1 MESLTTYSLT
11 LLKTIGTISKIRT
24 NYHLFFLNNT
34 IMNTVITLGIRKQKV
49 FTPYRRS
56 RGGSTINRIRSQ
68 IGPVIGLGRTVAISI
83 CQLLSS
89 LSSNNGGVECVHGH
103 STTFQNRNDIN
114 FSNLIF
120 IEPIQEL
127 PVIIT
132 DHNQDTPRQSGV
144 DDENLIKFNP
154 QQTASN
160 QIPNMISLN
169 VINTQSICG
178 PSGKTEDFLD
188 HVTGG
193 KVDLCVV
200 TETFLTE
207 HNNVTHAALHPS
219 GYAFK
224 DQP

>member
-1 MESLTTYSLT
+1 MESLTTYSFT
-11 LLKTIGTISKIRT
+11 LLKTIGTISKIRA

-34 IMNTVITLGIRKQKV
+34 IRNKVITLGIRKHKV
-49 FTPYRRS
+49 YTPYRRS
-56 RGGSTINRIRSQ
+56 RGGSTINRIRPQ
-68 IGPVIGLGRTVAISI
+68 IGPVTGLDRTVAISN

-103 STTFQNRNDIN
+103 STALQNRNDIN
-114 FSNLIF
+114 FINLIF

-132 DHNQDTPRQSGV
+132 DHSQNIPRQSGV
-144 DDENLIKFNP
+144 DDDNLIKINP
-154 QQTASN
+154 QQTAPN

-169 VINTQSICG
+169 VINAQSICG
-178 PSGKTEDFLD
+178 PSRKTDFID

-193 KVDLCVV
+193 QVDLCVV

-207 HNNVTHAALHPS
+207 HNNVTCAALHPS

>member
-1 MESLTTYSLT
+1 M
-11 LLKTIGTISKIRT
+11 
-24 NYHLFFLNNT
+24 
-34 IMNTVITLGIRKQKV
+34 VITLGIRKHKV
-49 FTPYRRS
+49 YTPYRRS
-56 RGGSTINRIRSQ
+56 RGGTTINRIRTQ
-68 IGPVIGLGRTVAISI
+68 IRPVTGLDRTVAISN

-89 LSSNNGGVECVHGH
+89 LSSNNGGMECFHGL

-114 FSNLIF
+114 FSNLIYN
-120 IEPIQEL
+120 EPIQEL

-132 DHNQDTPRQSGV
+132 DHSQDLPRQSGV
-144 DDENLIKFNP
+144 EEENLIKINP
-154 QQTASN
+154 QQTGPN

-169 VINTQSICG
+169 VINAQSFCG
-178 PSGKTEDFLD
+178 PSGKTEDFID

-193 KVDLCVV
+193 QVDLFVV

-207 HNNVTHAALHPS
+207 HNNVTCAALHPS